1 MYSSPRLIPN
11 NKKKPASTKS
21 ILAQFLK
28 KYTIIS
34 KLSFVDDDPDSVT
47 SIWVDDDDE
56 TNRKC
61 HIKFFGGLN
70 GLITRAWVKYNDTE
84 PFAPPFFKNVEKYNT
99 FDDEDSKKNFQF
111 AFREA
116 KIAAK
121 MPLEERKEKY
131 CFFKKQM
138 SSKKKSEPKMQNPFS
153 QYSQFQTY
161 PSSPLKY
168 LRKSKQTKKL

>member
-1 MYSSPRLIPN
+1 MSEKQLFQLFMSNLD
-11 NKKKPASTKS
+11 K
-21 ILAQFLK
+21 ILAQHN
-28 KYTIIS
+28 YIS

-84 PFAPPFFKNVEKYNT
+84 PFDFKKTLKNVEKYNT
-99 FDDEDSKKNFQF
+99 FDNKDSKENFQF
-111 AFREA
+111 AFKEA

-153 QYSQFQTY
+153 QYSQFESY
-161 PSSPLKY
+161 PSSQLELRGRPRKY
-168 LRKSKQTKKL
+168 YY

>member
-1 MYSSPRLIPN
+1 M
-11 NKKKPASTKS
+11 
-21 ILAQFLK
+21 
-28 KYTIIS
+28 
-34 KLSFVDDDPDSVT
+34 
-47 SIWVDDDDE
+47 
-56 TNRKC
+56 NRKC
-61 HIKFFGGLN
+61 HIKFFGSLN
-70 GLITRAWVKYNDTE
+70 GLISRAWVKYNDTE

-99 FDDEDSKKNFQF
+99 FDDEDSKENFQF

-153 QYSQFQTY
+153 QYSQFESY
-161 PSSPLKY
+161 PSSQLHFRGRP
-168 LRKSKQTKKL
+168 RK

>member
-1 MYSSPRLIPN
+1 MR
-11 NKKKPASTKS
+11 KKIDLFDFTSFFFVWTFLNFLAHC
-21 ILAQFLK
+21 ILAQYIIFALFL
-28 KYTIIS
+28 
-34 KLSFVDDDPDSVT
+34 DDDPDSVT
-47 SIWVDDDDE
+47 SIWVDEDE
-56 TNRKC
+56 STRKC
-61 HIKFFGGLN
+61 HVKFFGGLN
-70 GLITRAWVKYNDTE
+70 GLITRAWVNVNDTE
-84 PFAPPFFKNVEKYNT
+84 PFDKNETLKKAGKFN
-99 FDDEDSKKNFQF
+99 FDDNGTKENFQC
-111 AFREA
+111 AFKEA

>member
-1 MYSSPRLIPN
+1 M
-11 NKKKPASTKS
+11 
-21 ILAQFLK
+21 
-28 KYTIIS
+28 
-34 KLSFVDDDPDSVT
+34 
-47 SIWVDDDDE
+47 
-56 TNRKC
+56 
-61 HIKFFGGLN
+61 
-70 GLITRAWVKYNDTE
+70 ITRAWVKYNDTE

-99 FDDEDSKKNFQF
+99 FDDEDSKENFQF

-153 QYSQFQTY
+153 QYSQFESY
-161 PSSPLKY
+161 PSSQLQF
-168 LRKSKQTKKL
+168 RKNSDKISFLD